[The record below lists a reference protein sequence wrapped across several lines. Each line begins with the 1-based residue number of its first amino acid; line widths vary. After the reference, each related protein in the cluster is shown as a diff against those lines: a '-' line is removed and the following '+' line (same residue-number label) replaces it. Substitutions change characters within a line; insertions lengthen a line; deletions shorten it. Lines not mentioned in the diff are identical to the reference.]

1 MLKMTS
7 NFHNDISVVIENT
20 DELSANVDVL
30 NQEYKV
36 QLKDET
42 NLNVFIHLQ
51 NVEKLLKQLKSEVKL
66 LFQEEQKRIF
76 GPLDNV

>member
-7 NFHNDISVVIENT
+7 NFHNDISVVMENT

-30 NQEYKV
+30 SQEYKV

-42 NLNVFIHLQ
+42 NLSVFIHLQ

-76 GPLDNV
+76 GPLNNV

>member
-7 NFHNDISVVIENT
+7 NFHNDISVVMENT

>member
-1 MLKMTS
+1 MTS

>member
-1 MLKMTS
+1 MTS
-7 NFHNDISVVIENT
+7 NFHDDISVVMENV

-30 NQEYKV
+30 SQEYKV

-42 NLNVFIHLQ
+42 NLSVFIHLQ

-76 GPLDNV
+76 GPLNNV

>member
-1 MLKMTS
+1 MTS
-7 NFHNDISVVIENT
+7 NFHNDISVVMENT

-30 NQEYKV
+30 SQEYKV

-42 NLNVFIHLQ
+42 NLSVFIHLQ

-76 GPLDNV
+76 GPLNNV

>member
-7 NFHNDISVVIENT
+7 NFHNDISVVMENT

-66 LFQEEQKRIF
+66 LFQEKQKRIF

>member
-7 NFHNDISVVIENT
+7 NFHNDISVVMENT
-20 DELSANVDVL
+20 DELSANVDIL
-30 NQEYKV
+30 NQQYKV

>member
-1 MLKMTS
+1 MT
-7 NFHNDISVVIENT
+7 NKFHNDVSVVMENT

-51 NVEKLLKQLKSEVKL
+51 NVERLLKQLKSEVKL
-66 LFQEEQKRIF
+66 LFQEEQKRMF
-76 GPLDNV
+76 GLLNNI

>member
-7 NFHNDISVVIENT
+7 NFHNDISVVMENT

-30 NQEYKV
+30 NQQYKV

>member
-1 MLKMTS
+1 MTS
-7 NFHNDISVVIENT
+7 NFHDDISVVMENT

-30 NQEYKV
+30 SQEYKV

-42 NLNVFIHLQ
+42 NLSVFIHLQ

-76 GPLDNV
+76 GPLNNV

>member
-1 MLKMTS
+1 MTS
-7 NFHNDISVVIENT
+7 NFHDDISVVMENT

-30 NQEYKV
+30 SQEYKV

-42 NLNVFIHLQ
+42 NLSVFIHLQ

-66 LFQEEQKRIF
+66 LFQEEQKRMF
-76 GPLDNV
+76 GPLNNI

>member
-7 NFHNDISVVIENT
+7 NFHNDISVVMENT

-30 NQEYKV
+30 SQEYKV

-42 NLNVFIHLQ
+42 NLSVFIHLQ
-51 NVEKLLKQLKSEVKL
+51 NVEKLLKQLKFEVKL
-66 LFQEEQKRIF
+66 LFQEEQKRMF
-76 GPLDNV
+76 GPLNNI